1 MANTILIVDDE
12 KNIRDGLAVN
22 FEMEGYETK
31 VAETGTIAL
40 DIVKNGGIDLVIT
53 DLRMPGRVSG
63 EEVLRRITSEHPSIP
78 VIILTG
84 HGSVD
89 SAVEAM
95 KNGAFEFL
103 TKPLDL
109 EHLGLVVQRALE
121 NRNSKLQIESLKKE
135 ISDSE
140 KTLKLGNIV
149 GTSRKMQNVLQ
160 MVKKVAPTKATVLI
174 TGETGVGKEGI
185 AQALHDLSPRSSKP
199 MVKVNCTSFS
209 ESLLESELF
218 GYEKGA
224 FTGAEKTHKGRFE
237 LADGGTIFL
246 DEIGE
251 INEATQ
257 VKLLRVLQEKK
268 FERIGGEKTLSVD
281 VRIVAATNRDL
292 EKACEE
298 GKFRKD
304 LFYRLNEFSLE
315 VPPLRERKDDIQELM
330 NDFLEEYNRENGTSI
345 KSFDKECRNVLFS
358 YEWPGN
364 IRELQNCVRRSAVMC
379 DGETIKKE
387 DLPPS
392 LADSVNEKTVSQ
404 TDVNVKKIPSEKK
417 NENQKKSGIFIPFGT
432 TLEDAKN
439 IIIEETLKANDGN
452 KTKTAQILGINRKT
466 LQRN

>member
-31 VAETGTIAL
+31 VAETGSIAL

-53 DLRMPGRVSG
+53 DLRMPGRIGG
-63 EEVLRRITSEHPSIP
+63 EEVLRRITTEYPSIP

-121 NRNSKLQIESLKKE
+121 NRNSKLQIETLKKE

-149 GTSRKMQNVLQ
+149 GTSQKMQKVLQ

-185 AQALHDLSPRSSKP
+185 AQALHDLSPRSGKP
-199 MVKVNCTSFS
+199 MLKVNCASFS

-224 FTGAEKTHKGRFE
+224 FTGADKTHKGRFE

-281 VRIVAATNRDL
+281 VRIVAATNRNL

-298 GKFRKD
+298 GRFRKD
-304 LFYRLNEFSLE
+304 LFYRLNEFSVE

-330 NDFLEEYNRENGTSI
+330 NDFLEDYNGENGTSI
-345 KSFDKECRNVLFS
+345 KSFDKESRNILLS

-379 DGETIKKE
+379 DGEIIKKE

-392 LADSVNEKTVSQ
+392 LIDSLDEKNASMDVEKTVLDKKTDSQ
-404 TDVNVKKIPSEKK
+404 E
-417 NENQKKSGIFIPFGT
+417 KSGIFIPLGT
-432 TLEDAKN
+432 TLEEAKN
-439 IIIEETLKANDGN
+439 IIIEETLKANQGN